1 MGPTNVAL
9 VKLFR
14 ADQSM
19 REAQER
25 LDSATKSLRVQER
38 KTNDLAEKLKLA
50 QSNSKDL
57 QVKSANLDLDLKTR
71 DAHIEKLR
79 SQQQVAKNNKEY
91 QAFLLEISAGK
102 ADRAAVE
109 EQAIALLGE
118 VEKAQKEASD
128 LAASVETERAKLV
141 EMKGQMSGTV
151 SKLTAEIE
159 ALRGPR
165 DAAAATM
172 SPKARDV
179 FNRLAEHHEGE
190 ALSAVMKP
198 DRRKEEYACSACM
211 IDLVA
216 DVYNKLHT
224 RDEIVFCPSCR
235 RILYI
240 PDDLPP
246 ELAVHKKK
254 STPAMTSAD
263 GTERPKEAPRA
274 RGRIGDLLAAAQG
287 ESVKNAMDAGQNPHE
302 YQISVDGKIVGVY
315 KGKTAENLERIILFR
330 MEEAGE
336 KHEVHLIAVH
346 HTEPVEAEAGTQAP
360 TT

>member
-9 VKLFR
+9 VKLYR
-14 ADQSM
+14 ADQTL

-25 LDSATKSLRVQER
+25 LDSATKSLRIQER

-50 QSNSKDL
+50 QAHAKEL

-91 QAFLLEISAGK
+91 QAFLLEISSGK
-102 ADRAAVE
+102 ADRAVVE
-109 EQAIALLGE
+109 ENAMAVLAE
-118 VEKAQKEASD
+118 VETAQKEAAD

-141 EMKGQMSGTV
+141 EMKSQASATV
-151 SKLTAEIE
+151 AKLTAEID
-159 ALRGPR
+159 ALRTPR
-165 DAAAATM
+165 EAAAAALL
-172 SPKARDV
+172 PKARDV

-190 ALSAVMKP
+190 ALSAIMKP
-198 DRRKEEYACSACM
+198 DRRKEEYVCSACM
-211 IDLVA
+211 IDLVV
-216 DVYNKLHT
+216 DIYNKLHT
-224 RDEIVFCPSCR
+224 RDEMVFCPSCR

-254 STPAMTSAD
+254 AQPAVTAD

-287 ESVKNAMDAGQNPHE
+287 ESVKNAMDAGQNPQE
-302 YQISVDGKIVGVY
+302 YQVSVDGKIVGVY
-315 KGKTAENLERIILFR
+315 KGKTAENLERVILFR

-336 KHEVHLIAVH
+336 KHEVHLIPVH
-346 HTEPVEAEAGTQAP
+346 HTEDANVDEKASAP
-360 TT
+360 SA